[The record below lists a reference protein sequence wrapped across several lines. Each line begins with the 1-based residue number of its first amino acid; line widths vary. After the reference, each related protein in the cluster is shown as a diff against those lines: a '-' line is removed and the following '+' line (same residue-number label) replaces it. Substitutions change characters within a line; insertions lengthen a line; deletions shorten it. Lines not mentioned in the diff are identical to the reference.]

1 MQGTPLHGEPV
12 GKSENGFS
20 GKEKKWVLT
29 QRRNGLVNIYIY
41 TSFSSLYVQKCHKIG
56 IIFQSTT
63 FLKIISPLRVHLS
76 KILNYF
82 LATGQITTRPYTSF
96 AYGLTI
102 MAIQSNR
109 QPFNG
114 FLLKI
119 NTKNNLKFF

>member
-1 MQGTPLHGEPV
+1 MGFQGE
-12 GKSENGFS
+12 K
-20 GKEKKWVLT
+20 KKWVLT

-41 TSFSSLYVQKCHKIG
+41 IYIYIYTSFSSLHVQKCHKIG

-82 LATGQITTRPYTSF
+82 LVIGQITTRPYTSF